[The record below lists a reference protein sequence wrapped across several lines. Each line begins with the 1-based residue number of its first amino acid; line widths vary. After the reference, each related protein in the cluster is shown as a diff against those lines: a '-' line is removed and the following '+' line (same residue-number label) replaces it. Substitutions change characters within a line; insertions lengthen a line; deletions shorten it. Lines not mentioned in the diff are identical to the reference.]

1 MDKIL
6 LVEDDVTLG
15 YALEFSLTDEG
26 YNVTRACTIDEAK
39 NYFENDDFD
48 LILLDVNLPDGNG
61 YDFCKNIREKSV
73 IPVIFLTALDD
84 EVNVVMGLE
93 IGVNDYISKPFG
105 IRELVARIKVQLR
118 SPKNQKSKNILISKD
133 ITVDLLTTDVYKKRE
148 LLSLTAL
155 EYKLLILFMKNPL
168 SILKRDEI
176 LARISNY
183 EEFYFDENTL
193 SVYIKRLRE
202 KIEQDPKNPEYIT
215 TKRGLGY
222 KWDIPVRSE

>member
-6 LVEDDVTLG
+6 LVEDDVALG

>member
-6 LVEDDVTLG
+6 LVEDDVALG

-26 YNVTRACTIDEAK
+26 YNVTRAYTIDEAK